1 MNEKEAKKINISY
14 RLLLAIC
21 GIAPLFF
28 LIAVIDI
35 LFLDGAIRPYVSL
48 SVLGLF
54 IYLFI
59 FELNH
64 IIASF
69 FSFADREYISYY
81 KNKLFIRLPIIIA
94 IGFIIAYISPSLGLS
109 AAALYLA
116 YHVVAQQTGIT
127 KMIIG
132 KKHILH
138 DTWKMLAFFNVSV
151 LLIHLFQFPPFA
163 EILNPHVNTLLTTSI
178 AIFLVVSLF
187 IYKDI
192 KKDAGKKFFLATT
205 FIFLSSNF
213 FFLTGYLFFAV
224 FVLRFTHDVIAFIFY
239 MAHDN
244 NRNLGTIKNTMY
256 KLLAPLQIPIMVLVP
271 LIAIIISYVI
281 RFEFGLYPDI
291 IYFLILFGVAHYYIE
306 SFMWKY
312 SSIHRHQLSFVK

>member
-1 MNEKEAKKINISY
+1 MKKINISY
-14 RLLLAIC
+14 KLLLTIC

-28 LIAVIDI
+28 LIVIIDMM
-35 LFLDGAIRPYVSL
+35 FLDGVIKPYVSL

-69 FSFADREYISYY
+69 LSFADREYISFY
-81 KNKLFIRLPIIIA
+81 KKKLFIRLPIIIA
-94 IGFIIAYISPSLGLS
+94 IGFAIAYINPPLGLS

-127 KMIIG
+127 KMIMG
-132 KKHILH
+132 SKHILH

-151 LLIHLFQFPPFA
+151 LFIHLFQFPPFA
-163 EILNPHVNTLLTTSI
+163 EILNPHIDTLLTSSI
-178 AIFLVVSLF
+178 AIFLIVSLL

-192 KKDAGKKFFLATT
+192 EKVVAKKFFLATT

-213 FFLTGYLFFAV
+213 FFFTGYLFFAV
-224 FVLRFTHDVIAFIFY
+224 FVLRFTHDIIAFTFY
-239 MAHDN
+239 MVHDN

-256 KLLAPLQIPIMVLVP
+256 KLLAPLQIPIMILVP
-271 LIAIIISYVI
+271 LIAILISYVV
-281 RFEFGLYPDI
+281 RFEFGLYPNI
-291 IYFLILFGVAHYYIE
+291 IYFLILFGVTHYYIE
-306 SFMWKY
+306 AFMWKY
-312 SSIHRHQLSFVK
+312 DSIHRHQLAFVD